1 MDIKGN
7 ALYQQ
12 MQAMSSEISGV
23 GMGLQTPQIGIN
35 QSATQFADMLSD
47 AVNKVNEMQGSSRDM
62 QKRFDMG
69 DPDLSLADVMVA
81 KEKSGIAFEATVQ
94 VRNKLLEAYKTI
106 MNMPV

>member
-12 MQAMSSEISGV
+12 MQAMSSEVSNIGI
-23 GMGLQTPQIGIN
+23 GIQPPQIGQN
-35 QSATQFADMLSD
+35 QSASNFADMLSD
-47 AVNKVNEMQGSSRDM
+47 AVNKVNDMQATSRNL

-69 DPDLSLADVMVA
+69 DTDLSLADVMVA
-81 KEKSGIAFEATVQ
+81 KEKSGIAFEATIQ